1 MFSPESLCLF
11 DSLEITFHE
20 SKRPQFTTLPGT
32 LHLPDSRRHISAC
45 RAEYCLR
52 NFPSLY
58 LCSGSH
64 FFLQTMRLLF
74 AGVPYFPASVQMPSG
89 KTPFSAYRLIC
100 FPQSQS
106 DLRNEAGKSLCSLQ
120 KAGGIL
126 HFSDTDRKGI
136 QISAVDFTEMIADI
150 AVCRLF
156 GDPCTKRSLRFM
168 FGGCIGAL
176 HAL

>member
-1 MFSPESLCLF
+1 MVLADFHSKGKEHAICFMGGFIYKTRVSATFWHPDLRRKKGIMIQGRQRNVFRLNHYAFF

-20 SKRPQFTTLPGT
+20 LKRPQFTTLPGT

-74 AGVPYFPASVQMPSG
+74 ADVPYFPASVQMPSG

-100 FPQSQS
+100 FPPSRS
-106 DLRNEAGKSLCSLQ
+106 DLRNEAGKSLCSFEY
-120 KAGGIL
+120 IL
-126 HFSDTDRKGI
+126 
-136 QISAVDFTEMIADI
+136 
-150 AVCRLF
+150 
-156 GDPCTKRSLRFM
+156 
-168 FGGCIGAL
+168 
-176 HAL
+176 